1 MLLLYNPEKM
11 DKLTTPTLQPFVC
24 ENVPNVEATTGAVI
38 RDLVNEKT
46 VLMVG
51 QFQHKLS
58 DDMPNFRNLLVSNVA
73 GAEKVITELKRLY
86 RRLPAAIVFRVNNGF
101 ETGLCQWKEFF
112 TLQPAMTAVPF
123 FLLTD
128 RVTDRV
134 RSLKKEF
141 PFVDDVIT
149 RETFNDLPGKIEFV
163 TRFKNMQQLPPVQQE
178 PALPVLAQKSNRWG
192 YFLKRTFD
200 IIASASLLLLAS
212 PVMLLIAIAI
222 KLESKGNVF
231 YASPRA
237 GKNYKIFKFYK
248 FRTMVA
254 DADKQL
260 AKLKHLN
267 QYGNNDKGAVFYKV
281 SNDPRITRL
290 GNFLRNTSLD
300 EIPQLFNVL
309 KGDMSLVGNRPL
321 PLYEAATLT
330 TDEWAERFIAP
341 AGITGLWQISKRGKK
356 EMSAEERIELDINY
370 AHRNSFAYDMW
381 LIMNTPKAL
390 IQKDNV

>member
-1 MLLLYNPEKM
+1 
-11 DKLTTPTLQPFVC
+11 
-24 ENVPNVEATTGAVI
+24 
-38 RDLVNEKT
+38 
-46 VLMVG
+46 MVG
-51 QFQHKLS
+51 QFQPKLPEN
-58 DDMPNFRNLLVSNVA
+58 MPYAKILLVNNVA
-73 GAEKVITELKRLY
+73 GAEKVINELKRLY
-86 RRLPAAIVFRVNNGF
+86 HRLPAAIIFRVGNGF
-101 ETGLCQWKEFF
+101 ETGLSQWAEYF
-112 TLQPAMTAVPF
+112 TLLPAMKTVPF
-123 FLLTD
+123 FLVTD
-128 RVTDRV
+128 KVTDRV

-149 RETFNDLPGKIEFV
+149 RGMLNDISGKIEFV
-163 TRFKNMQQLPPVQQE
+163 AKFKNMQEVQPARQTPV
-178 PALPVLAQKSNRWG
+178 LPVSAQKSKWKGNL
-192 YFLKRTFD
+192 LKRTFD
-200 IIASASLLLLAS
+200 IVASACLLLIAS

-260 AKLKHLN
+260 SKLQHLN
-267 QYGNNDKGAVFYKV
+267 QYSGDGKGAVFYKV
-281 SNDPRITRL
+281 SNDPRVTRL
-290 GNFLRNTSLD
+290 GSFLRNTSLD

>member
-1 MLLLYNPEKM
+1 M
-11 DKLTTPTLQPFVC
+11 DKITTPTLQPVVC
-24 ENVPNVEATTGAVI
+24 ENVPNVEMNTGAVV
-38 RDLVNEKT
+38 RDLVNEKI

-51 QFQHKLS
+51 QFQHRLPE
-58 DDMPNFRNLLVSNVA
+58 DMPYLKSLLVSNVA
-73 GAEKVITELKRLY
+73 GAEKVIAELKRLY
-86 RRLPAAIVFRVNNGF
+86 RRLPAAIVFRVGNGF
-101 ETGLCQWKEFF
+101 ETGLSQWQEFF
-112 TLQPAMTAVPF
+112 ALQPAMMAVPF
-123 FLLTD
+123 FLLTEK
-128 RVTDRV
+128 VTDRA
-134 RSLKKEF
+134 RSLKKDF
-141 PFVDDVIT
+141 PFVDDIIT
-149 RETFNDLPGKIEFV
+149 RESLKDLSGKIEFV
-163 TRFKNMQQLPPVQQE
+163 TKFKNMQLLPPE
-178 PALPVLAQKSNRWG
+178 PEPAALPVSARKGQRLG
-192 YFLKRTFD
+192 YVLKRTFD
-200 IIASASLLLLAS
+200 ITAASTALVLAS
-212 PVMLLIAIAI
+212 PLMLLIAIAI
-222 KLESKGNVF
+222 KLESKGNIF

-267 QYGNNDKGAVFYKV
+267 QYGDNAKGAVFYKV

>member
-1 MLLLYNPEKM
+1 M

-101 ETGLCQWKEFF
+101 ETGLSQWKEFF